1 MKHNS
6 IEKYS
11 IVTLIYMAKSRGSIF
26 SKPGNIKPEL
36 FDIYDSD
43 GLKTTIRIMLGINEL
58 GAELRNFDIT
68 NKCDIFRAI
77 EKILNDDDGSERFS
91 TFLDTVERFVT
102 RKYFRELLT
111 SSCVEDGLNYQPL
124 LYKCV
129 RNPGKFAPD
138 FEYLMDKMREYEI
151 KSIEVH
157 NKANDVDLKTYMD
170 DVLDEQWEVDKEMMV
185 QQIENHDAT
194 IDARDRERS
203 LSRRRGKK
211 SEASQLYIALNEIMH
226 DRKGKTLDVGTIKG
240 IVDER
245 YTSPPKGKDKKNSKT
260 AERERRKEAWEKRD
274 KERRKRERKMLVKKT
289 RRKGRKGEAR
299 AKSRSK
305 SKHNGKAK
313 AKSKSKSRSKSN
325 SKGKAKKG
333 GRRKTKRK
341 TKRKMKRKTR
351 RRVRKKIN

>member
-1 MKHNS
+1 
-6 IEKYS
+6 
-11 IVTLIYMAKSRGSIF
+11 MAKSRGSIF
-26 SKPGNIKPEL
+26 SKPENIKPEL
-36 FDIYDSD
+36 LDIYDSLN
-43 GLKTTIRIMLGINEL
+43 LKKKIRIDLGIKLL
-58 GAELRNFDIT
+58 GDELRNFDIT
-68 NKCDIFRAI
+68 NKCYIFRAI
-77 EKILNDDDGSERFS
+77 EKIWNDDDSDERFS

-111 SSCVEDGLNYQPL
+111 SSCVSNGLNYQPL

-129 RNPGKFAPD
+129 RNPDKFAPD

-157 NKANDVDLKTYMD
+157 NKANDVDLETYMD
-170 DVLDEQWEVDKEMMV
+170 DVLDEQWEVDKQMMV

-194 IDARDRERS
+194 IDARDRKRS

-211 SEASQLYIALNEIMH
+211 KEASQLYIALNEIMH

-245 YTSPPKGKDKKNSKT
+245 YTSPPKGKDKKNST
-260 AERERRKEAWEKRD
+260 TPERKIRKEAWEKRD
-274 KERRKRERKMLVKKT
+274 KENRKREREMLAKKT
-289 RRKGRKGEAR
+289 RRKGLR
-299 AKSRSK
+299 AKSS
-305 SKHNGKAK
+305 
-313 AKSKSKSRSKSN
+313 SKSN

-341 TKRKMKRKTR
+341 TKRKMKRKTK

>member
-43 GLKTTIRIMLGINEL
+43 GLKTTIRIDLGIKLL

-68 NKCDIFRAI
+68 KKCDIFRAI

-91 TFLDTVERFVT
+91 KFLDTVEIFVT
-102 RKYFRELLT
+102 REYFRELLT
-111 SSCVEDGLNYQPL
+111 SSCVSNGLNYPPF
-124 LYKCV
+124 LYQCV
-129 RNPGKFAPD
+129 ENPVVFASEFD
-138 FEYLMDKMREYEI
+138 YLMYKMKQYEI

-157 NKANDVDLKTYMD
+157 NKVNDVDLETYMD
-170 DVLDEQWEVDKEMMV
+170 NVLEDVWEVDKQMMV

-211 SEASQLYIALNEIMH
+211 KEASQLYITLNEIMH

-245 YTSPPKGKDKKNSKT
+245 YTSPPKGKDKKNSNT
-260 AERERRKEAWEKRD
+260 PERKRRKKAWEKRE
-274 KERRKRERKMLVKKT
+274 KEKRKREMLAKKT
-289 RRKGRKGEAR
+289 RRKWVR
-299 AKSRSK
+299 AKSS
-305 SKHNGKAK
+305 
-313 AKSKSKSRSKSN
+313 SKSN
-325 SKGKAKKG
+325 SKGKTKKG

-341 TKRKMKRKTR
+341 TKRKMKRKTK